1 VHRDGRPEHF
11 EALLVARIE
20 RLRGRFAPLV
30 VALDGRSGSG
40 KSTLATAVAARIG
53 AVVIDGDDFY
63 GGGSAEAWDAMTPA
77 ERADR
82 CIDWRRQRPVLEALG
97 HGRPASW
104 RAYDWGADNGRLVE
118 RSTLGV
124 PATLVILEGVD
135 SARPE
140 LADLVDLTVLLD
152 IPDSVRTARIAQRA
166 REHFEPEWAERW
178 ASAEAW
184 YFGKVMPPSAFDLRR
199 SQNGSVSWAGAP
211 REVSTTS
218 PLLAGGSVAEP
229 RGRGRPPDVLN
240 CGGRRPVWPGRIASS
255 DESSTASAPLLSRA
269 HPVSRRVLL
278 SYALL
283 PASTHLGGLHSKGRA
298 PLLAED
304 VAARGTAEH
313 VGYAFVFERDGGLI
327 QRYGHAADRVGY
339 RVRSNGLVPQRAS
352 LQSCRTGMVAG
363 IRG

>member
-240 CGGRRPVWPGRIASS
+240 LWRPTTCLARAHREFGRVEHRVSAAAVTCPSCLEKGPSVLRSAPCLDPPRRPPLKGPCPAAGRRC
-255 DESSTASAPLLSRA
+255 
-269 HPVSRRVLL
+269 
-278 SYALL
+278 
-283 PASTHLGGLHSKGRA
+283 
-298 PLLAED
+298 
-304 VAARGTAEH
+304 RGTWH
-313 VGYAFVFERDGGLI
+313 CRTRRL
-327 QRYGHAADRVGY
+327 RL
-339 RVRSNGLVPQRAS
+339 RVRA
-352 LQSCRTGMVAG
+352 
-363 IRG
+363 